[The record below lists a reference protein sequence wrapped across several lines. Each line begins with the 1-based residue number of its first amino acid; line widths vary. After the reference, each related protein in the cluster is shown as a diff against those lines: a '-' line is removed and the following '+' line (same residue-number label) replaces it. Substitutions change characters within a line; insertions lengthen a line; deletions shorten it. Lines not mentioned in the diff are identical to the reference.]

1 MTPMTNL
8 IMMSSLLMG
17 TMITLT
23 SSHWLLMWMGLE
35 INTLAIIPLLTS
47 KKHPRSTESAIKYFL
62 TQATASML
70 LMFAASLNTWLTG
83 HWTLMQINNMVPSMI
98 MTFALAMK
106 LGLAPFH
113 YWVPEVL
120 QGSPLLSGM
129 ILLTWQKLAPISIIY
144 QISPTLNMNTL
155 LILAISSIL
164 LGGWNGLNQTQLRK
178 IMAYSSIAHM
188 GWMIVIIIYFPLLTI
203 LNLVLYIMST
213 VALFMVFY
221 HINIT
226 KTKPLSLMWN
236 KSPTLMLT
244 TILVLLS
251 LGGLPPL
258 TGFAPKWLVVQEL
271 IMHNNIMMATTLA
284 IMALL
289 NLFFYM
295 RIIYSS
301 TLTTF
306 PTTNNNKYHWY
317 KQPMKTPLSL
327 PPLTILSTA
336 LLPLTPMF
344 ITLG

>member
-1 MTPMTNL
+1 MTPMTTL
-8 IMMSSLLMG
+8 IMLFSLLLG
-17 TMITLT
+17 TTLTLT

-35 INTLAIIPLLTS
+35 VSTLAIIPLLTYTN
-47 KKHPRSTESAIKYFL
+47 HPRSIESAIKYFL

-70 LMFAASLNTWLTG
+70 LMFAASLNTWMTG
-83 HWTLMQINNMVPSMI
+83 HWTLMQIDNTISSGI

-120 QGSPLLSGM
+120 QGSSLMSGM

-144 QISPTLNMNTL
+144 QISPTLNMDIL
-155 LILAISSIL
+155 LTLAISSTL

-178 IMAYSSIAHM
+178 VMAYSSIAHM
-188 GWMIVIIIYFPLLTI
+188 GWMVLIIIYFPTLTT
-203 LNLVLYIMST
+203 LNLTLYIMST
-213 VALFMVFY
+213 VALFTVF
-221 HINIT
+221 HTTNIT

-236 KSPTLMLT
+236 KAPIMTLAI
-244 TILVLLS
+244 ILLLLS

-258 TGFAPKWLVVQEL
+258 TGFAPKWLVIQEL
-271 IMHNNIMMATTLA
+271 IKHDNMIMATVLA
-284 IMALL
+284 ITALL

-306 PTTNNNKYHWY
+306 PTTNNNKFHWY
-317 KQPMKTPLSL
+317 SKSTKNPLSL
-327 PPLTILSTA
+327 PTLVILSTT

-344 ITLG
+344 ITLS